1 LYEGTEIDSADILSE
16 YISTL
21 ITCLFY
27 SPILPICLP
36 LIVIGG
42 LSAYFVTKFNLIK
55 VSKKPEMF
63 SDLMV

>member
-36 LIVIGG
+36 LIVLGG
-42 LSAYFVTKFNLIK
+42 LSAYFVTKLNLIK

-63 SDLMV
+63 SDLMI